1 MTRPGAGAPPR
12 TDLAA
17 WKTQLATAR
26 SGAALLDALL
36 SPHDAAALVPK
47 LPPEDLHLY
56 LRTIG
61 LADST
66 ELLALASGEQVRA
79 ILDHEV
85 WVGDRPD
92 VDRLDPWMGALM
104 QAGPTVLYRRL
115 LELDDELLNWVVR
128 RSVDVIVVEDPDG
141 FDPPD
146 VEHVMT
152 PDNRLCICFPES
164 APRDMPV
171 KLFLDMLIREDT
183 AYCINLLVF
192 AGAAVD
198 SVLEEQAYRWRSGRM
213 ADRGYV
219 DYYEALAIYTAP
231 PRSARPGPDADIG
244 EAPAHR
250 FVAPVIDPEARLAAA
265 FAALPPADADRAR
278 AGLGYVANMAL
289 SADRVEPWDLEAQQ
303 SVLARI
309 RAGLV
314 LGLDALTGPQA
325 DAAADATVLATTSM
339 GLVFRTGYA
348 RTLEAAAPA
357 RRAAADGL
365 LAGPEGRL
373 DAVDLPRLKPWVEAL
388 CGRHPTL
395 PDEAPIASPDDLARV
410 TAAASIV
417 AELARCAEGRP
428 DAVGIGAW
436 LFTAFAH
443 DALGEP
449 AGGPLALA
457 KVPAV
462 ALSLF
467 TEGQLRPEARAAAE
481 AWWARIGGHRPEA
494 LAALLEEARGQVG
507 AVRDGAPDIRYTPI
521 LWVGDAAG

>member
-17 WKTQLATAR
+17 WKAQLATKR

-36 SPHDAAALVPK
+36 SPHDAAALVPQ

-79 ILDHEV
+79 IIDHEA

-92 VDRLDPWMGALM
+92 IDRLDPWMGALM
-104 QAGPTVLYRRL
+104 QAGPTVLYKRML
-115 LELDDELLNWVVR
+115 DLDDELLNWLVR

-183 AYCINLLVF
+183 AFCINLLVF

-231 PRSARPGPDADIG
+231 PRTAQPGPDAEPGD
-244 EAPAHR
+244 APAQR
-250 FVAPVIDPEARLAAA
+250 FVTPVIDPEARLAGA
-265 FAALPPADADRAR
+265 FAALPAADAERAR
-278 AGLGYVANMAL
+278 AGLGYVANMAM

-303 SVLARI
+303 GVLARI

-314 LGLDALTGPQA
+314 LGLDALTGAVA
-325 DAAADATVLATTSM
+325 DAAADAAVLATTSM

-357 RRAAADGL
+357 RRAAAEGV
-365 LAGPEGRL
+365 LAGPDGRL
-373 DAVDLPRLKPWVEAL
+373 EAVDLPRLKPWVEAL
-388 CGRHPTL
+388 CGRHPGR
-395 PDEAPIASPDDLARV
+395 PDGAPIASRDDLAQV
-410 TAAASIV
+410 AAAAAVI

-428 DAVGIGAW
+428 DEVGLGAW

-449 AGGPLALA
+449 AGGPLAVG

-462 ALSLF
+462 AHALF
-467 TEGQLRPEARAAAE
+467 DAGQLRPEARAAAE
-481 AWWARIGGHRPEA
+481 AWWGRVGGERPEA
-494 LAALLEEARGQVG
+494 LATLLEEARGQIG
-507 AVRDGAPDIRYTPI
+507 AVRGGAPDIRYTPI
-521 LWVGDAAG
+521 LWVDDAPR

>member
-1 MTRPGAGAPPR
+1 MTTRGAGAPPR
-12 TDLAA
+12 TDLTA
-17 WKTQLATAR
+17 WKAQLATAR

-36 SPHDAAALVPK
+36 SPHDAAALVPQ

-66 ELLALASGEQVRA
+66 ELLALATGEQVRA

-85 WVGDRPD
+85 WVGDRPS
-92 VDRLDPWMGALM
+92 VERLDPWMGALM
-104 QAGPTVLYRRL
+104 QAGPAVLYRRML
-115 LELDDELLNWVVR
+115 DLDDELLNWVVR
-128 RSVDVIVVEDPDG
+128 RTVDVIVVEDPEG

-171 KLFLDMLIREDT
+171 KLFLDMLIRENP

-192 AGAAVD
+192 ASAAVD

-231 PRSARPGPDADIG
+231 PRTARPGPDAEPS
-244 EAPAHR
+244 EAPARR
-250 FVAPVIDPEARLAAA
+250 FVTPVVDPEARLAAA
-265 FAALPPADADRAR
+265 FAALGPKDAERAR

-289 SADRVEPWDLEAQQ
+289 SADRIEPWDLEAQQ
-303 SVLARI
+303 VVLARV

-314 LGLDALTGPQA
+314 LGLDALSGPRP
-325 DAAADATVLATTSM
+325 DAAADAAVLASTSM

-348 RTLEAAAPA
+348 CALDAAAPA
-357 RRAAADGL
+357 RRAAARGL
-365 LAGPEGRL
+365 LAGPDGRL

-388 CGRHPTL
+388 CGRHPSL
-395 PDEAPIASPDDLARV
+395 PDDRPIGAAEDLARV
-410 TAAASIV
+410 TAAAALI
-417 AELARCAEGRP
+417 AELAQCAEGRA
-428 DAVGIGAW
+428 DEVGIGAW

-449 AGGPLALA
+449 AGGPLPLER
-457 KVPAV
+457 VPAV
-462 ALSLF
+462 ARALF
-467 TEGQLRPEARAAAE
+467 DGGQLRPEARAAAE
-481 AWWARIGGHRPEA
+481 AWWARVGGTRADA
-494 LAALLEEARGQVG
+494 LAALLEEARGQLG
-507 AVRDGAPDIRYTPI
+507 AVREGAPDIRYTPI
-521 LWVGDAAG
+521 VWVADAAR